1 MNSSEI
7 TPKNN
12 WLISDFILREKIS
25 ETPFSTVWKANHRN
39 NPDFKD
45 VALKKI
51 TLSKL
56 TPNLK
61 ASLDC
66 EIHFL
71 STVNHPNIIRLMGF
85 FQAEGCL
92 FLVYEFCNGGNL
104 ASYIHRHGGVQE
116 QIARDFMYQ
125 LRDGLRIMRSHQ
137 IVHRDLKP
145 QNILLSSCD
154 SRTLLKIADF
164 GLSRVL
170 HSGDYAVTVCGSPLY
185 MAPEMLG
192 FQRYDDKV
200 DMWSIGA
207 ILFELL
213 NGYPPFNGR
222 TNVQLLKNI
231 KASKGL
237 PFSQLILQKIHPD
250 CFDMCSR
257 LLYVNPAN
265 RLSVEEIY
273 CHRFFVQTK
282 EGL

>member
-192 FQRYDDKV
+192 FQRYDDK
-200 DMWSIGA
+200 
-207 ILFELL
+207 
-213 NGYPPFNGR
+213 
-222 TNVQLLKNI
+222 LLKNI